1 MNCILLC
8 LQVLNEI
15 VKLYLMVLTPRNKL
29 YLMVLTAGNKLYLM
43 VLTPRNIS
51 WSSCYIAVLWFYTQ
65 KQQVPIIQ
73 LFVWLMKSNPYHQYP
88 HEGTVSM

>member
-15 VKLYLMVLTPRNKL
+15 VKLYLMVLTPR
-29 YLMVLTAGNKLYLM
+29 NKLYLM

-73 LFVWLMKSNPYHQYP
+73 LFIWLMKSNPYHQYP